1 MPGKALSSPSPEGF
15 NQSGIKEK
23 QGGGVGSW
31 TIQISAF
38 RLDSLRTYH
47 PSRAVWRLCCSV
59 VKPRAGLIQI
69 PAQLLTGLGGSCCVY
84 PPNILLFLTKPQFCM
99 ALMERWQRGIYPRPR
114 ADPGSSK
121 PIMANPSPSPMTEVG
136 MGL

>member
-15 NQSGIKEK
+15 NQSGVEK
-23 QGGGVGSW
+23 KLEVGGGVGSG

-47 PSRAVWRLCCSV
+47 PSGAVWRLCCSV
-59 VKPRAGLIQI
+59 VKPRAGLIRI

-84 PPNILLFLTKPQFCM
+84 PPTILLFLTKPQFCM
-99 ALMERWQRGIYPRPR
+99 ALMEVAEGDLPQTQG
-114 ADPGSSK
+114 
-121 PIMANPSPSPMTEVG
+121 
-136 MGL
+136 